1 MDRCSRVNRGFRA
14 ACHVV
19 RTLVN
24 VESECADPF
33 VITRSALNMILHMNQ
48 RVLGLCDYRHGCSH
62 GSCSGGHFIHCL
74 NAVFAVFG
82 KMSRLATDETLSI
95 FLVGVFSQN
104 LNVFGLLAVSFAFAF
119 PLGCPL
125 PLSLLPLPFHFLF
138 LCRGLWAGL
147 CFLLTAPMS
156 MSAGP
161 PESHDFFERT

>member
-19 RTLVN
+19 RTPVN

-33 VITRSALNMILHMNQ
+33 VITRSALNMIVHMNQ
-48 RVLGLCDYRHGCSH
+48 RVSGLCDYRHGCSH
-62 GSCSGGHFIHCL
+62 GSCSGGHLIHCL

-119 PLGCPL
+119 PFG
-125 PLSLLPLPFHFLF
+125 LSFALVTFAFSFFFLF
-138 LCRGLWAGL
+138 LCHGLWAGL
-147 CFLLTAPMS
+147 CLC
-156 MSAGP
+156 
-161 PESHDFFERT
+161 